1 MFMVF
6 IEYFTK
12 YFSVTLKLAFNL
24 QKSSLRVI
32 YGKYFLGNTWQG
44 KWVSEVDVLKDAF
57 MLGTA
62 ETIKHPKHAE

>member
-6 IEYFTK
+6 IEYFAK

-32 YGKYFLGNTWQG
+32 YGKYLLGNTWQG

-57 MLGTA
+57 TPGPA
-62 ETIKHPKHAE
+62 ETVKHPKRTE

>member
-6 IEYFTK
+6 IEYFAK

-24 QKSSLRVI
+24 QKNSLRVI
-32 YGKYFLGNTWQG
+32 YGKYLLGNTWQG

-57 MLGTA
+57 TPGPA
-62 ETIKHPKHAE
+62 ETVKHPKHTE